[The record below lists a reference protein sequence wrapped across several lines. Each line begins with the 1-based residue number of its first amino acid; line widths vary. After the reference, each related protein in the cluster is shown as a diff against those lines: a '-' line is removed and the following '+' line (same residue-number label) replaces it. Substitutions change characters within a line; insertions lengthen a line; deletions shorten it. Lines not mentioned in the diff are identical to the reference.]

1 MPHSAPYDVL
11 IVGYGPVGATLAAL
25 LARHG
30 LSVAV
35 AEQAA
40 GVYDKPRAITLDHE
54 VMRVFQACGVAHE
67 VARFTAPHPGTHYL
81 GVDGQ
86 VIRIYDP
93 QPPPHPLGWVPS
105 GTFVQPEVEA
115 VLRAGVARSGNADVF
130 LATQVVAFTPHPDRV
145 EVTLRAADG
154 GPERTVAHDPAKW
167 TLVRRQEHAPGND
180 VGAPS
185 DSVGTERALTARYL
199 VGCDGANSFVRRR
212 LGIGHQ
218 DLAFDEWWMVV
229 DVRLVRPVELPS
241 KCIQYCRPAR
251 PSTFIVGPGNLR
263 RWEIKLLPGETPEE
277 FGRPENVARQLASF
291 VDPGAIEI
299 WRSAVY
305 RFHALVA
312 ERWRAARVFLAGD
325 ACHQT
330 PPFMGQG
337 MCAGIRD
344 AANLAWRL
352 ALVLRAGAQDALLDS
367 YQAERKPHVEALV
380 GFAKR
385 AGEVIG
391 ELDLATARA
400 RDALLRGQL
409 ERGEAETIRQRYIPD
424 LTGGVIDA
432 ASGPVAGTLF
442 VQPRVGQEGDGALL
456 DDVVAPRFLLATES
470 EAAQSWLSPASRDA
484 WRRIGGER
492 AVISQDEMA
501 DASGDGILRLR
512 ERGRLFADWMARHGA
527 AAVVARPDRY
537 VYGVARDRDGLNRL
551 VAQLS
556 RDVFG

>member
-1 MPHSAPYDVL
+1 MSTPSPYDVL

-35 AEQAA
+35 VEQAA

-54 VMRVFQACGVAHE
+54 VMRVFQAAGVAHE
-67 VARFTAPHPGTHYL
+67 VAPFTAPHPGTHYL

-115 VLRAGVARSGNADVF
+115 ILRAGVARSGRADV
-130 LATQVVAFTPHPDRV
+130 LLSTQVVALAPHPDRV
-145 EVTLRAADG
+145 EATVRGTDG
-154 GPERTVAHDPAKW
+154 GMERTIA
-167 TLVRRQEHAPGND
+167 
-180 VGAPS
+180 
-185 DSVGTERALTARYL
+185 ARWL

-212 LGIGHQ
+212 LGIGHT

-229 DVRLVRPVELPS
+229 DVRLKAPVELPK
-241 KCIQYCRPAR
+241 KCIQYCWPAR
-251 PSTFIVGPGNLR
+251 PSTFILGPGDLR

-277 FGRPENVARQLASF
+277 FGRPENVARQLARF
-291 VDPGAIEI
+291 VDPAAIEI

-312 ERWRAARVFLAGD
+312 DRWRAGRVLLAGD

-352 ALVLRAGAQDALLDS
+352 ALVLCAGAQDALLDS
-367 YQAERKPHVEALV
+367 YEVERKPHVEALV
-380 GFAKR
+380 GFAKK

-391 ELDLATARA
+391 ELDVAAARA
-400 RDALLRGQL
+400 RDAHLRGQL
-409 ERGEAETIRQRYIPD
+409 ERGEAETIRQRFIPN
-424 LTGGVIDA
+424 LAAGVLDP

-442 VQPRVGQEGDGALL
+442 VQPRVGEAGEGELL
-456 DDVVAPRFLLATES
+456 DDVVAPRFLLATTS
-470 EAAQSWLSPASRDA
+470 AAAQAWLNAASLDI

-492 AVISQDEMA
+492 AVISQNDTTGA
-501 DASGDGILRLR
+501 DRDGVHRLH

-537 VYGVARDRDGLNRL
+537 LYGVAHDAEGLNRL
-551 VAQLS
+551 VTNLGCHI
-556 RDVFG
+556 FG

>member
-1 MPHSAPYDVL
+1 MPDSPPYDVL
-11 IVGYGPVGATLAAL
+11 IAGHGPVGATLAAL

-35 AEQAA
+35 VDQAA

-67 VARFTAPHPGTHYL
+67 IETFTAPHPGTHYL

-93 QPPPHPLGWVPS
+93 QPPPYPLGWVPS

-115 VLRAGVARSGNADVF
+115 ALRAAVAGSGKADV
-130 LATQVVAFTPHPDRV
+130 LLSTQVVGFSAHPDRV
-145 EVTLRAADG
+145 DVTLRAADG
-154 GPERTVAHDPAKW
+154 GPEQTVAA
-167 TLVRRQEHAPGND
+167 GF
-180 VGAPS
+180 
-185 DSVGTERALTARYL
+185 L
-199 VGCDGANSFVRRR
+199 VGCDGANSFVRRS

-229 DVRLVRPVELPS
+229 DVRLKRPVELPK
-241 KCIQYCRPAR
+241 KCIQYCWPAR

-263 RWEIKLLPGETPEE
+263 RWEIKLLPGETPEA
-277 FGRPENVARQLASF
+277 FGEPANVARQLARF
-291 VDPGAIEI
+291 VDPDAIEI

-312 ERWRAARVFLAGD
+312 ERWRMGRIFLAGD

-344 AANLAWRL
+344 AASLAWRL
-352 ALVLRAGAQDALLDS
+352 ALVLRAGAHDGLLDS
-367 YQAERKPHVEALV
+367 YQVERKPHVEALV
-380 GFAKR
+380 GFAKK

-391 ELDLATARA
+391 ELDVEKARA

-409 ERGEAETIRQRYIPD
+409 ERGEAETIRQRFIPN
-424 LTGGVIDA
+424 LTGGMIDA

-442 VQPRVGQEGDGALL
+442 VQPRVGASRDGELL
-456 DDVVAPRFLLATES
+456 DDVVAPRFLLATTS
-470 EAAQSWLSPASRDA
+470 EAAQSWLSAASLDF
-484 WRRIGGER
+484 WRRLGGER
-492 AVISQDEMA
+492 AVISQDEMPA
-501 DASGDGILRLR
+501 TSDDGILRLR
-512 ERGRLFADWMARHGA
+512 ERGRLFADWMARNGA

-537 VYGVARDRDGLNRL
+537 VFGVANDRDGLNGLLERL
-551 VAQLS
+551 A
-556 RDVFG
+556 RHVFG

>member
-1 MPHSAPYDVL
+1 MASQSDFADPTLNRMSISAPYDVL

-35 AEQAA
+35 VEQAA
-40 GVYDKPRAITLDHE
+40 GIYDKPRAITLDHE

-67 VARFTAPHPGTHYL
+67 VEPFTAPHPGTHYL

-115 VLRAGVARSGNADVF
+115 VLRAGVARSGRADVL
-130 LATQVVAFTPHPDRV
+130 LATQVVALASRADRV
-145 EVTLRAADG
+145 DVTLRPADG
-154 GPERTVAHDPAKW
+154 GAERMVA
-167 TLVRRQEHAPGND
+167 
-180 VGAPS
+180 
-185 DSVGTERALTARYL
+185 ARYL
-199 VGCDGANSFVRRR
+199 VGCDGANSFVRRQ
-212 LGIGHQ
+212 LGIGHT

-229 DVRLVRPVELPS
+229 DVRLTRPVELPQ
-241 KCIQYCRPAR
+241 KCIQYCWPAR
-251 PSTFIVGPGNLR
+251 PSTFIVGPGSLR
-263 RWEIKLLPGETPEE
+263 RWEIKLLPGEDPDA
-277 FGRPENVARQLASF
+277 FGAAENVARQLARF
-291 VDPGAIEI
+291 VDPDAIEI

-312 ERWRAARVFLAGD
+312 DRWRMGRMFLAGD

-352 ALVLRAGAQDALLDS
+352 ALVMRAGAHDALLDG
-367 YQAERKPHVEALV
+367 YEAERKPHVEALV
-380 GFAKR
+380 GFARK

-391 ELDLATARA
+391 ELDLAAARA

-409 ERGEAETIRQRYIPD
+409 ERGEAETIRQRYIPN

-442 VQPRVGQEGDGALL
+442 VQPRVGEGEGALL
-456 DDVVAPRFLLATES
+456 DDVVAPQFLLATAS
-470 EAAQSWLSPASRDA
+470 EEAQSWLSAGSLEI

-492 AVISQDEMA
+492 AIILQDEMT
-501 DASGDGILRLR
+501 DANQDGVRRLC
-512 ERGRLFADWMARHGA
+512 ERGRLFADWMARQGA

-537 VYGVARDRDGLNRL
+537 VYGMARDRDGLNRL
-551 VAQLS
+551 VDNLA
-556 RDVFG
+556 RHIFG

>member
-1 MPHSAPYDVL
+1 MPTPAPYDVL

-35 AEQAA
+35 VEQAA

-67 VARFTAPHPGTHYL
+67 IATFTAPHPGTHYL

-93 QPPPHPLGWVPS
+93 QPPPHPLGWMPS

-115 VLRAGVARSGNADVF
+115 VLRAGVARLGRADVL
-130 LATQVVAFTPHPDRV
+130 LATQVVALVPQGDRV
-145 EVTLRAADG
+145 DATLRAADDG
-154 GPERTVAHDPAKW
+154 
-167 TLVRRQEHAPGND
+167 
-180 VGAPS
+180 S
-185 DSVGTERALTARYL
+185 ERAIAARYL

-229 DVRLVRPVELPS
+229 DVRLKKPVELPD
-241 KCIQYCRPAR
+241 KCIQYCWPAR
-251 PSTFIVGPGNLR
+251 PSTFIVGPGDLR
-263 RWEIKLLPGETPEE
+263 RWEIKLLPGEDPET
-277 FGRPENVARQLASF
+277 FGAQANVARQLARF
-291 VDPGAIEI
+291 VDPDAIDI

-312 ERWRAARVFLAGD
+312 ERWRAGRVFLAGD

-367 YQAERKPHVEALV
+367 YEAERKPHVEALV
-380 GFAKR
+380 GFAKK

-391 ELDLATARA
+391 ELDLAAARA

-409 ERGEAETIRQRYIPD
+409 ERGEAETIRQRFIPN
-424 LTGGVIDA
+424 LAGGLIDA

-442 VQPRVGQEGDGALL
+442 VQPHVGEAGEGELL
-456 DDVVAPRFLLATES
+456 DDVVEPNFLLATTSGE
-470 EAAQSWLSPASRDA
+470 AQSWLSAASLDI

-492 AVISQDEMA
+492 VVISQDEMTGA
-501 DASGDGILRLR
+501 NPDGVHRLR

-537 VYGVARDRDGLNRL
+537 VYGVATDREGLNRL
-551 VAQLS
+551 VADLA
-556 RDVFG
+556 RHIFG

>member
-1 MPHSAPYDVL
+1 MSTPTPYDVL

-25 LARHG
+25 LARYD

-35 AEQAA
+35 VEQAA

-54 VMRVFQACGVAHE
+54 VMRVFQAAGVAHD
-67 VARFTAPHPGTHYL
+67 VAPFTAPHPGTHYL
-81 GVDGQ
+81 GTDGQ

-115 VLRAGVARSGNADVF
+115 ILRAGVARSGRAEV
-130 LATQVVAFTPHPDRV
+130 LLSTQVVGFAPHADRV
-145 EVTLRAADG
+145 EATVRAADG
-154 GPERTVAHDPAKW
+154 AERVIA
-167 TLVRRQEHAPGND
+167 
-180 VGAPS
+180 
-185 DSVGTERALTARYL
+185 ARWL
-199 VGCDGANSFVRRR
+199 VGCDGANSLVRRR
-212 LGIGHQ
+212 LGIRHT

-229 DVRLVRPVELPS
+229 DVRLKAPVELPR
-241 KCIQYCRPAR
+241 KCIQYCWPSR
-251 PSTFIVGPGNLR
+251 PSTFIVGPGDLR
-263 RWEIKLLPGETPEE
+263 RWEIKLLPGETPED
-277 FGRPENVARQLASF
+277 FGDPANVARQLARF
-291 VDPGAIEI
+291 VDPAAIEI

-312 ERWRAARVFLAGD
+312 DRWRDGRVFLAGD

-367 YQAERKPHVEALV
+367 YEIERKPHVEALV
-380 GFAKR
+380 GFAKK

-391 ELDLATARA
+391 ELDVAAARA

-409 ERGEAETIRQRYIPD
+409 ERGEAETIRQRYIPN
-424 LTGGVIDA
+424 LTAGVLDTV
-432 ASGPVAGTLF
+432 SGPVAGTLF
-442 VQPRVGQEGDGALL
+442 VQPRVGESGEGGLL
-456 DDVVAPRFLLATES
+456 DDVVAPRFLLATTGD
-470 EAAQSWLSPASRDA
+470 AAQSWLSAASLDV

-492 AVISQDEMA
+492 AVISQDEMTN
-501 DASGDGILRLR
+501 ASRDGVHRLR
-512 ERGRLFADWMARHGA
+512 ERGRLFADWMAQHGA

-537 VYGVARDRDGLNRL
+537 VYGIAHDADGLNRL
-551 VAQLS
+551 IEGLGRQIFQNPAAVMPRESGAS
-556 RDVFG
+556 STR

>member
-1 MPHSAPYDVL
+1 MPASTPYDVL

-30 LSVAV
+30 LAVAV
-35 AEQAA
+35 VEQAA

-67 VARFTAPHPGTHYL
+67 IEAFTAPHPGTHYL
-81 GVDGQ
+81 GVDAQ

-115 VLRAGVARSGNADVF
+115 VLRAGVARSGKADV
-130 LATQVVAFTPHPDRV
+130 LLSTQVVAFAAHPDRV
-145 EVTLRAADG
+145 DVTLRAAEG
-154 GPERTVAHDPAKW
+154 GPERTVA
-167 TLVRRQEHAPGND
+167 
-180 VGAPS
+180 
-185 DSVGTERALTARYL
+185 ARYL
-199 VGCDGANSFVRRR
+199 VGCDGANSLVRRG

-229 DVRLVRPVELPS
+229 DVRLVRPVELPK
-241 KCIQYCRPAR
+241 KCIQYCWPAR

-263 RWEIKLLPGETPEE
+263 RWEIKLLPGETPEA
-277 FGRPENVARQLASF
+277 FGTPENVARQLARF
-291 VDPGAIEI
+291 VDPAAIEI

-312 ERWRAARVFLAGD
+312 ERWRAGRVFLAGD

-380 GFAKR
+380 GFAKK

-391 ELDLATARA
+391 ELDPAAARA

-424 LTGGVIDA
+424 LTGGVIDV
-432 ASGPVAGTLF
+432 ASGPAAGTLF
-442 VQPRVGQEGDGALL
+442 VQPRVGETGEGELL
-456 DDVVAPRFLLATES
+456 DDVVAPRFLLATRS
-470 EAAQSWLSPASRDA
+470 EAAQSWLSAASLEA
-484 WRRIGGER
+484 WRRLGGER
-492 AVISQDEMA
+492 VVISQDEMTGTA
-501 DASGDGILRLR
+501 GDGALRLR
-512 ERGRLFADWMARHGA
+512 ERGRLFADWMTRHGA

-551 VAQLS
+551 VDALS
-556 RDVFG
+556 RDIFG

>member
-1 MPHSAPYDVL
+1 MSTPVPYDVL
-11 IVGYGPVGATLAAL
+11 VVGYGPVGATLAAL

-35 AEQAA
+35 VDQAA

-54 VMRVFQACGVAHE
+54 VMRVFQACGLAHE
-67 VARFTAPHPGTHYL
+67 IERFTAPHPGTHYL

-115 VLRAGVARSGNADVF
+115 VLRAGVARSGRAEVF
-130 LATQVVAFTPHPDRV
+130 LATQVVALAPHADRV
-145 EVTLRAADG
+145 DVTLRGADG
-154 GPERTVAHDPAKW
+154 DAERTVA
-167 TLVRRQEHAPGND
+167 
-180 VGAPS
+180 
-185 DSVGTERALTARYL
+185 ARYV

-212 LGIGHQ
+212 LGIGHK

-229 DVRLVRPVELPS
+229 DVRLKTQAELPT
-241 KCIQYCRPAR
+241 KCIQYCWPSR
-251 PSTFIVGPGNLR
+251 PSTFIVGPGDLR
-263 RWEIKLLPGETPEE
+263 RWEIKLLPGETPEA
-277 FGRPENVARQLASF
+277 FGTPENVARQLARF
-291 VDPGAIEI
+291 VDPATIEI

-312 ERWRAARVFLAGD
+312 ERWREGRVFLAGD

-352 ALVLRAGAQDALLDS
+352 AMVLRAGAHDGLLDS
-367 YQAERKPHVEALV
+367 YEVERKPHVEALV
-380 GFAKR
+380 GFAKK

-391 ELDLATARA
+391 ELDLAAARA

-409 ERGEAETIRQRYIPD
+409 ERGEAETIRQRFIPN
-424 LTGGVIDA
+424 LTGGLIDA

-442 VQPRVGQEGDGALL
+442 VQPSVGDGDGQLL
-456 DDVVAPRFLLATES
+456 DDLVAPRFLLGTTSA
-470 EAAQSWLSPASRDA
+470 AAQSWLSAASLDA
-484 WRRIGGER
+484 WHRIGGER
-492 AVISQDEMA
+492 AVISQDEMTG
-501 DASGDGILRLR
+501 ASRDGMHRLR

-537 VYGVARDRDGLNRL
+537 VYGVAHDADGLNRL
-551 VAQLS
+551 VEDLA
-556 RDVFG
+556 RHIFG

>member
-1 MPHSAPYDVL
+1 MSTSTPYDVL

-30 LSVAV
+30 VSVAV
-35 AEQAA
+35 VEQAA

-54 VMRVFQACGVAHE
+54 VMRVFQACGLAHE
-67 VARFTAPHPGTHYL
+67 IEKFTAPHPGTHYL
-81 GVDGQ
+81 GTDGQ

-115 VLRAGVARSGNADVF
+115 VLRAGVARSGRAEVF
-130 LATQVVAFTPHPDRV
+130 LSSQAVGLASHADRV
-145 EVTLRAADG
+145 DVTLRGADG
-154 GPERTVAHDPAKW
+154 DAERTVA
-167 TLVRRQEHAPGND
+167 
-180 VGAPS
+180 
-185 DSVGTERALTARYL
+185 ARHV

-212 LGIGHQ
+212 LGTGHK

-229 DVRLVRPVELPS
+229 DVRLKAPVELPK
-241 KCIQYCRPAR
+241 KCIQYCWPSR
-251 PSTFIVGPGNLR
+251 PSTFIVGPGDLR
-263 RWEIKLLPGETPEE
+263 RWEIKLLPGEDPEE
-277 FGRPENVARQLASF
+277 FGEPANVARQLARF
-291 VDPGAIEI
+291 VDPAAIEI

-312 ERWRAARVFLAGD
+312 ERWRQGRVFLAGD

-352 ALVLRAGAQDALLDS
+352 ALALRAGASDALLDG
-367 YQAERKPHVEALV
+367 YEAERKPHVEALV
-380 GFAKR
+380 GFAKK

-391 ELDLATARA
+391 ELDLAAARA

-409 ERGEAETIRQRYIPD
+409 ERGEAETIRQRYIPN
-424 LTGGVIDA
+424 LAGGVIDA
-432 ASGPVAGTLF
+432 ASAPVAGTLF
-442 VQPRVGQEGDGALL
+442 VQPRVGGAGEGELL
-456 DDVVAPRFLLATES
+456 DDVVAPRFLLATAGEQ
-470 EAAQSWLSPASRDA
+470 AQSWLNAASLET

-492 AVISQDEMA
+492 AVISQDDMTG
-501 DASGDGILRLR
+501 GDHGDVRRLR
-512 ERGRLFADWMARHGA
+512 ERGRLFADWMAQHGA

-537 VYGVARDRDGLNRL
+537 VYGIARDADDLNRL
-551 VAQLS
+551 LEGLS
-556 RDVFG
+556 RHIFG

>member
-1 MPHSAPYDVL
+1 MSTPAPYDVL

-67 VARFTAPHPGTHYL
+67 IEKFTAPHPGTHYL

-93 QPPPHPLGWVPS
+93 QPPPHPLGWMPS

-115 VLRAGVARSGNADVF
+115 VLRAGVAHSGKADVF
-130 LATQVVAFTPHPDRV
+130 LATQLVAFSPHPDHV
-145 EVTLRAADG
+145 EATLRAADG
-154 GPERTVAHDPAKW
+154 G
-167 TLVRRQEHAPGND
+167 
-180 VGAPS
+180 
-185 DSVGTERALTARYL
+185 TERSVTARYL
-199 VGCDGANSFVRRR
+199 VGCDGANSLVRRR

-229 DVRLVRPVELPS
+229 DVRLVRPVELPQ
-241 KCIQYCRPAR
+241 KCIQYCWPAR

-263 RWEIKLLPGETPEE
+263 LWEIKLLPGETPEE
-277 FGRPENVARQLASF
+277 FGKPENVARQLARF
-291 VDPGAIEI
+291 VDPAAIEI

-312 ERWRAARVFLAGD
+312 DRWRSARVFLAGD

-344 AANLAWRL
+344 AANLAWKL
-352 ALVLRAGAQDALLDS
+352 ALVLGAGASDALLDT
-367 YQAERKPHVEALV
+367 YELERKPHVKALV
-380 GFAKR
+380 GFAKK

-391 ELDLATARA
+391 ELDLAKAQA

-409 ERGEAETIRQRYIPD
+409 ERGEAETIRQRYIPN
-424 LTGGVIDA
+424 LTTGVLDA
-432 ASGPVAGTLF
+432 ASGDVAGTLF
-442 VQPRVGQEGDGALL
+442 VQPRVGAAGEGELL
-456 DDVVAPRFLLATES
+456 DDVVAPRFLLVTASVDT
-470 EAAQSWLSPASRDA
+470 QVWLSPESLDI

-492 AVISQDEMA
+492 LVIA
-501 DASGDGILRLR
+501 PDATDGTDGDIRVAA
-512 ERGRLFADWMARHGA
+512 ERGRLLADWMARAGA
-527 AAVVARPDRY
+527 AAVVVRPDRY
-537 VYGVARDRDGLNRL
+537 VYGIASDATALNRQIAGL
-551 VAQLS
+551 GAQL
-556 RDVFG
+556 FG

>member
-1 MPHSAPYDVL
+1 MPTASQYDVL

-25 LARHG
+25 LVRHG

-35 AEQAA
+35 VEQAA

-67 VARFTAPHPGTHYL
+67 VEKFTAPHPGTHYL

-86 VIRIYDP
+86 VIRVYDP

-115 VLRAGVARSGNADVF
+115 VLRAGVARSGRADVL
-130 LATQVVAFTPHPDRV
+130 LATQVVAFAPHADRV
-145 EVTLRAADG
+145 DVTLRAAQG
-154 GPERTVAHDPAKW
+154 GAER
-167 TLVRRQEHAPGND
+167 
-180 VGAPS
+180 
-185 DSVGTERALTARYL
+185 SVSARYL
-199 VGCDGANSFVRRR
+199 IGCDGANSFVRRR
-212 LGIGHQ
+212 LGIGHT

-229 DVRLVRPVELPS
+229 DVRLETPVELPQ
-241 KCIQYCRPAR
+241 KCIQYCSPAR
-251 PSTFIVGPGNLR
+251 PSTFIVGPGDLR
-263 RWEIKLLPGETPEE
+263 RWEIKLLPGEDPEV
-277 FGRPENVARQLASF
+277 FGARENVARQLARF
-291 VDPGAIEI
+291 VDPDAIEI

-312 ERWRAARVFLAGD
+312 DRWRMGRVFLAGD

-367 YQAERKPHVEALV
+367 YEVERKPHVEALV
-380 GFAKR
+380 GFAKK

-391 ELDLATARA
+391 ELDVAAARA

-409 ERGEAETIRQRYIPD
+409 ERGEAETIRQRFIPNV
-424 LTGGVIDA
+424 TGGVIDA

-442 VQPRVGQEGDGALL
+442 VQPRVGAAGEGELL
-456 DDVVAPRFLLATES
+456 DDVVEPRFLLATASGE
-470 EAAQSWLSPASRDA
+470 AQSWLSAASLDV

-492 AVISQDEMA
+492 IVIGTDGVA
-501 DASGDGILRLR
+501 DPGGIRR
-512 ERGRLFADWMARHGA
+512 FAERGRLFADWMTQHGA
-527 AAVVARPDRY
+527 RAVVVRPDRY
-537 VYGVARDRDGLNRL
+537 VYGIARDADGLNR
-551 VAQLS
+551 VIE
-556 RDVFG
+556 RMGRHIFD